1 MISFFRTTSSTLEMD
16 DIIRRVRAA
25 EQKKELLKTILP
37 AHVAADRIKEAEE
50 LTRAESLLL
59 CMADGPTTGSI
70 TGGHMGVMN
79 TSTLT
84 ETLKAKI
91 KLGGYEVTDC
101 DLGGRCKYIT
111 ELYYRKI
118 N

>member
-1 MISFFRTTSSTLEMD
+1 M
-16 DIIRRVRAA
+16 V
-25 EQKKELLKTILP
+25 
-37 AHVAADRIKEAEE
+37 
-50 LTRAESLLL
+50 
-59 CMADGPTTGSI
+59 DGPTTGRI
-70 TGGHMGVMN
+70 TGGHMGVME
-79 TSTLT
+79 TPTLT

-91 KLGGYEVTDC
+91 KLGGYEITNY